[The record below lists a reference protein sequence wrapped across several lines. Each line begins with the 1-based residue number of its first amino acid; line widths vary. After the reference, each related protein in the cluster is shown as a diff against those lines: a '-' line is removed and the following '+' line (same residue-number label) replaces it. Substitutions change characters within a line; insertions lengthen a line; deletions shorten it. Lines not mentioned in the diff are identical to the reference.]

1 VETAIQHM
9 LEEKSVIMEE
19 DDAVYLRL
27 FITVKWELPE
37 EYGDN

>member
-19 DDAVYLRL
+19 DDAVTSRL

-37 EYGDN
+37 EYGR